1 MYQDQ
6 RPMPPSR
13 CRSVGKLP
21 ASSMAC
27 CYFQLCR
34 STHWENLSQRTGMCD
49 ETMSSGLW
57 RSSSKIHTVG
67 AVADVSRSGPV
78 PLPTPLALRTFRSS
92 GVFAAAVGWDSSG
105 RSNSQRENFG
115 EQMLMRRCSSAAV
128 LLHVGPSC
136 GILSRGFLA
145 LLFLTTN
152 VSSLSM
158 SVEYTVYS
166 KLRLARRIMQSTM
179 MRTSMR
185 PTKVLAVL
193 SCSPSLLRTM
203 MAELAD

>member
-1 MYQDQ
+1 
-6 RPMPPSR
+6 
-13 CRSVGKLP
+13 
-21 ASSMAC
+21 
-27 CYFQLCR
+27 
-34 STHWENLSQRTGMCD
+34 MCA

-78 PLPTPLALRTFRSS
+78 PLPTLPALRTFRSS

-105 RSNSQRENFG
+105 RSNSQRENFD

-152 VSSLSM
+152 VSFVDVCGIHCIL
-158 SVEYTVYS
+158 EAEHET
-166 KLRLARRIMQSTM
+166 
-179 MRTSMR
+179 R
-185 PTKVLAVL
+185 PENHAINND
-193 SCSPSLLRTM
+193 
-203 MAELAD
+203 AY

>member
-1 MYQDQ
+1 
-6 RPMPPSR
+6 
-13 CRSVGKLP
+13 
-21 ASSMAC
+21 
-27 CYFQLCR
+27 
-34 STHWENLSQRTGMCD
+34 MCA

-78 PLPTPLALRTFRSS
+78 PLPTLPALRTFRSS

-105 RSNSQRENFG
+105 RSNSQRENFD

-128 LLHVGPSC
+128 RGHVGPSC

-193 SCSPSLLRTM
+193 SCSPSLLRTTTL
-203 MAELAD
+203 AELAD

>member
-1 MYQDQ
+1 
-6 RPMPPSR
+6 
-13 CRSVGKLP
+13 
-21 ASSMAC
+21 
-27 CYFQLCR
+27 
-34 STHWENLSQRTGMCD
+34 MCD
-49 ETMSSGLW
+49 ETMSSGPW

-78 PLPTPLALRTFRSS
+78 PLPTPPALRTFRSS

-115 EQMLMRRCSSAAV
+115 EHMLMRRCSSAAV

-145 LLFLTTN
+145 LFLFLTTN

-166 KLRLARRIMQSTM
+166 KLRLSRRIMQSTM

-185 PTKVLAVL
+185 LTKVLAVL
-193 SCSPSLLRTM
+193 SCSPSLLRTTCM

>member
-1 MYQDQ
+1 
-6 RPMPPSR
+6 
-13 CRSVGKLP
+13 
-21 ASSMAC
+21 
-27 CYFQLCR
+27 
-34 STHWENLSQRTGMCD
+34 MCA

-78 PLPTPLALRTFRSS
+78 PLPTLPALRTFRSS

-105 RSNSQRENFG
+105 RSNSQREDFD

-158 SVEYTVYS
+158 SVKYTVYS
-166 KLRLARRIMQSTM
+166 KLSMRLVRRIMQSTM

-193 SCSPSLLRTM
+193 SCSPSLLRTSV
-203 MAELAD
+203 LASVL